1 MKNILIHLPISIF
14 QRSGRKHT
22 NNSCHLWYSG
32 VGNVTGKTL
41 VVSTV
46 ADFFLNSGSTLVYF
60 VIPTAN

>member
-1 MKNILIHLPISIF
+1 M
-14 QRSGRKHT
+14 
-22 NNSCHLWYSG
+22 
-32 VGNVTGKTL
+32 TGKTL